1 MACTDAPVRVGVVYA
16 KRPFAGP
23 AAVLAYLSR
32 YTHRVAISNSR
43 LLALDERGVSFR
55 WKDYRAKG
63 KTRYKAMTLSPEEFM
78 SRFLLHVLPSG
89 LHRIRHYGL
98 LANGSRKSNL
108 AAARQ
113 FLAVTVDVTPAT
125 TEQSQPTTSPL
136 RRHRSSC
143 VASAAA
149 PWRSLC
155 CWRPSVRSAHHR
167 ERQRDDRTTSPASCV
182 ATGSRAD
189 ARQSTRKSDQR
200 QANGGRLPLHQSRP
214 SASPG
219 IHRTADITRRQTR
232 P

>member
-1 MACTDAPVRVGVVYA
+1 
-16 KRPFAGP
+16 
-23 AAVLAYLSR
+23 
-32 YTHRVAISNSR
+32 

-55 WKDYRAKG
+55 WKDYCAKG

-136 RRHRSSC
+136 RRHRYSC
-143 VASAAA
+143 VVTAA
-149 PWRSLC
+149 
-155 CWRPSVRSAHHR
+155 
-167 ERQRDDRTTSPASCV
+167 
-182 ATGSRAD
+182 
-189 ARQSTRKSDQR
+189 
-200 QANGGRLPLHQSRP
+200 
-214 SASPG
+214 
-219 IHRTADITRRQTR
+219 TALR
-232 P
+232 

>member
-1 MACTDAPVRVGVVYA
+1 LDGKQWLACRPGFFLPVRVLSRLFRRRFLEGLQQLHRAGKLQFFSEHLALADAQAFKQWLAPMRQCEWVVYA

-78 SRFLLHVLPSG
+78 RRFLLHVLPSG
-89 LHRIRHYGL
+89 FHRIRHYGL

-113 FLAVTVDVTPAT
+113 FLAVPVDVTPGNDGAT
-125 TEQSQPTTSPL
+125 AANDEFAAKPPIFL
-136 RRHRSSC
+136 CRHCGRPVAIVMLLAPERSIR
-143 VASAAA
+143 A
-149 PWRSLC
+149 P
-155 CWRPSVRSAHHR
+155 P
-167 ERQRDDRTTSPASCV
+167 
-182 ATGSRAD
+182 
-189 ARQSTRKSDQR
+189 
-200 QANGGRLPLHQSRP
+200 
-214 SASPG
+214 
-219 IHRTADITRRQTR
+219 RTAAR
-232 P
+232 